1 MIRSGRVARA
11 LALSSVL
18 TLAACGAEAGEM
30 PRPAADG
37 TVAATPRALAAVVVD
52 HVDPGEARRSTGEWS
67 DPGDP
72 AALEAQVDYGVDPEG
87 TEDGETRTVRV
98 DVAEV
103 AAFRGE
109 DRAWLRCR
117 PAVEDRRCEE
127 SSVADGRLLYRWW
140 PGTEDEE
147 AGSYAWML
155 VRDHEVVRVSYEGSD
170 LFEDDPRRLDLG
182 VEPGDLR
189 AAALDP
195 TMSLRT
201 TPEAWEDGAALAH
214 YDGEEEP
221 PEEPLVAAT
230 TPRQLAARVAR
241 YLGREPATV
250 RRSTLDDFGPEA
262 VGAHLE
268 YPASRRRAA
277 FTIDVLTTA
286 GRVPQLDPLPCRV
299 RDSAGAVAN
308 ACFAWSRD
316 SVATWT
322 LTSGD
327 RPGTLWIIGV
337 QQDDAFNRVESVG
350 IRVTSAAIDRPFFL
364 EPPVPEGLPPML
376 LGDLEPLTG
385 DLLMGPEQHRTAG

>member
-1 MIRSGRVARA
+1 MIRRGPVARA
-11 LALSSVL
+11 LAVGSVL
-18 TLAACGAEAGEM
+18 TLAACGAEAGEV
-30 PRPAADG
+30 PRPGADG
-37 TVAATPRALAAVVVD
+37 TVAATPRALAAVVVE
-52 HVDPGEARRSTGEWS
+52 HVDPGEARRATGEWS
-67 DPGDP
+67 DRGDP
-72 AALEAQVDYGVDPEG
+72 TALEAQVDYGVDPEG
-87 TEDGETRTVRV
+87 SENGETRTVRV

-109 DRAWLRCR
+109 DLQWLRCR
-117 PAVEDRRCEE
+117 PAAEDQRCEE
-127 SSVADGRLLYRWW
+127 RTVADGRLLYRWW

-155 VRDHEVVRVSYEGSD
+155 VRDHEVVRVSYEGTD
-170 LFEDDPRRLDLG
+170 LFEEDPRRLDLA

-195 TMSLRT
+195 AMSLRT
-201 TPEAWEDGAALAH
+201 TPEAWEDGAALDH
-214 YDGEEEP
+214 YEGDEEP

-230 TPRQLAARVAR
+230 TPRQLADRVAV

-277 FTIDVLTTA
+277 FTIDVLTTV

-299 RDSAGAVAN
+299 QDSAGAAAN

-327 RPGTLWIIGV
+327 RPGALWIIGV

-350 IRVTSAAIDRPFFL
+350 IRVTSAAIDRPFFI

-385 DLLMGPEQHRTAG
+385 DLLVGPEQHRTAG